1 MSHKMELKDD
11 LLFFAKKGQL
21 FKKCFFLHAFMVWLG
36 FFCTLHKIYLHTM
49 NLFITTDS
57 AIENSI
63 WIGIRFLKD
72 AL

>member
-11 LLFFAKKGQL
+11 LLFLAKKGQL
-21 FKKCFFLHAFMVWLG
+21 HMYSKNVSFFMLLWFDWG

-49 NLFITTDS
+49 NLSITTDS

-63 WIGIRFLKD
+63 
-72 AL
+72 